1 MKDKKI
7 DKTIR
12 DFAKKKYQV
21 LISTTIIEV
30 GINVP
35 NASLMAICS
44 AERFGLSQLHQLRGR
59 VGRAKHD
66 SYCLLMSHHKNERLK
81 TLEKTTDGF
90 EIAEKDLELRG
101 GGSLT
106 GLVQTGY
113 SEEIESILQYAKLS
127 KAVQAEVC

>member
-1 MKDKKI
+1 
-7 DKTIR
+7 
-12 DFAKKKYQV
+12 
-21 LISTTIIEV
+21 
-30 GINVP
+30 
-35 NASLMAICS
+35 
-44 AERFGLSQLHQLRGR
+44 
-59 VGRAKHD
+59 
-66 SYCLLMSHHKNERLK
+66 MSHHKNERLK